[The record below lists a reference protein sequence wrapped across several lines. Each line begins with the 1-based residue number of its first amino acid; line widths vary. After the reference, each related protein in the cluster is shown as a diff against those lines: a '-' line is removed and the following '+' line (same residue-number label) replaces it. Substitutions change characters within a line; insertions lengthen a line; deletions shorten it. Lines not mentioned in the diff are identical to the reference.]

1 MGHPKPFG
9 LTMVGGGIGLISSMV
24 GAGGAFLTVPFMTA
38 CNVPMRNCVATS
50 AALGL
55 PIAVAGTIGFV
66 LAGIGQSGMPP
77 YTMGYVYLPA
87 LLVIVAASVISAPFG
102 ARAAHRWPVRS
113 LKRAF
118 AFMLY
123 ALAAYMLSRAW
134 R

>member
-1 MGHPKPFG
+1 
-9 LTMVGGGIGLISSMV
+9 MV